1 LSRNVTAPTAKG
13 RPRYHRGFE
22 NQEVP
27 MKLVLS
33 AAVLALLAAGCATN
47 EPIEP
52 NERLN
57 TEYVTGSNLPRKSRP
72 GEVTTYDK
80 EAIQRARDA
89 AVQAPR
95 PGLGNS
101 GP

>member
-1 LSRNVTAPTAKG
+1 
-13 RPRYHRGFE
+13 
-22 NQEVP
+22 
-27 MKLVLS
+27 MKRVLS
-33 AAVLALLAAGCATN
+33 AAVLALLAAGCASN

-52 NERLN
+52 SERHDR
-57 TEYVTGSNLPRKSRP
+57 EYVTGSNLPKKTRP
-72 GEVTTYDK
+72 SEVTTYDK

-89 AVQAPR
+89 AAQTPR

>member
-1 LSRNVTAPTAKG
+1 
-13 RPRYHRGFE
+13 
-22 NQEVP
+22 

-33 AAVLALLAAGCATN
+33 AAVLALLAAGCASN
-47 EPIEP
+47 EPVEP
-52 NERLN
+52 NERLDR
-57 TEYVTGSNLPRKSRP
+57 EYVTGSNLPKKSRP

-80 EAIQRARDA
+80 EALQRARDA
-89 AVQAPR
+89 AVQTPR